1 MGKKKENA
9 YQAHIIERLKKEF
22 PGSIVTKIYPYVQG
36 IPDVAIFYGDRWGAL
51 ECKREKDAERQ
62 ANQEFYVNK
71 MNDMSF
77 ASFVYPENEEEVF
90 DAIQSAL
97 RIER

>member
-36 IPDVAIFYGDRWGAL
+36 IPDVAIFYDDRWGVL